1 MQVNPPIIKQH
12 FKKGAN
18 MEAYKAI
25 LEALAEA
32 ECITYYQTDD
42 PKHGD
47 SIKEINNELK
57 QIIKKWHDLTGA
69 TLD

>member
-1 MQVNPPIIKQH
+1 
-12 FKKGAN
+12 

-25 LEALAEA
+25 LEALSEA

-42 PKHGD
+42 
-47 SIKEINNELK
+47 KEQGYYIRKMNRELRK
-57 QIIKKWHDLTGA
+57 MIEEWHKRTGV

>member
-1 MQVNPPIIKQH
+1 
-12 FKKGAN
+12 

-25 LEALAEA
+25 LEALSEA